1 MNDYFCRMNEIK
13 KYKHLFIDLDRT
25 LWDFEK
31 SAQQTFETIYSKYHL
46 KELGIPSLEAFDKYY
61 TAHNNRLWGYYR
73 KGEIKKEILSV
84 QRFELTLKDFSIV
97 DEKLAENIAFDY
109 INLSPKMVNLFPYTH
124 EILSYLKSKY
134 TLHIITNGF
143 EEVQQNKL
151 DYASLRQYFTH
162 IITSEMAG
170 VKKPEPEIFDYAFQ
184 ITKASAEESLMIGD
198 DLKVDISGAQAVGM
212 DQLFVNYDKIK
223 HSENPTFEVN
233 GLKEIESIL

>member
-1 MNDYFCRMNEIK
+1 MKKTN

-46 KELGIPSLEAFDKYY
+46 KELGIPNLEVFDEYY
-61 TAHNNRLWGYYR
+61 TAHNNRLWDLYR

-97 DEKLAENIAFDY
+97 DEKLAENIAYDY
-109 INLSPKMVNLFPYTH
+109 INLSPTMVNLFPYTH
-124 EILSYLKSKY
+124 EILSYLKTRY
-134 TLHIITNGF
+134 ILHIITNGF

-170 VKKPEPEIFDYAFQ
+170 VKKPEREIFDYAFNL
-184 ITKASAEESLMIGD
+184 TKATSAESLMIGD
-198 DLKVDISGAQAVGM
+198 DLEVDILGAQSVGM
-212 DQLFVNYDKIK
+212 DQLYVNYEKAK
-223 HSENPTFEVN
+223 HNENPTFEVN
-233 GLKEIESIL
+233 GLKEIESLL

>member
-1 MNDYFCRMNEIK
+1 MKQTN

-46 KELGIPSLEAFDKYY
+46 KELGIPSLEAFDEYY

-84 QRFELTLKDFSIV
+84 QRFELTLKDFSI
-97 DEKLAENIAFDY
+97 DNAELAKNIAEDY
-109 INLSPKMVNLFPYTH
+109 INLSPTMVNLFPYTH

-134 TLHIITNGF
+134 ILHIITNGF

-170 VKKPEPEIFDYAFQ
+170 VKKPELEIFDYAFKL
-184 ITKASAEESLMIGD
+184 TKACVSESLMIGD
-198 DLKVDISGAQAVGM
+198 DLKVDILGAQAIGM
-212 DQLFVNYDKIK
+212 DQLYVNYEKIRHQEK
-223 HSENPTFEVN
+223 PTFEVN
-233 GLKEIESIL
+233 GLKEIESLL

>member
-1 MNDYFCRMNEIK
+1 MNDYFCRMNEVK

-31 SAQQTFETIYSKYHL
+31 SAQQTFETIYLKYNL
-46 KELGIPSLEAFDKYY
+46 KKLGVPSLEEFDKYY
-61 TAHNNRLWGYYR
+61 TEHNNRLWGYYR

-84 QRFELTLKDFSIV
+84 QRFELTLKDFSIED
-97 DEKLAENIAFDY
+97 DELAINIAFDY
-109 INLSPKMVNLFPYTH
+109 INLSPTMVNLFPYTH

-134 TLHIITNGF
+134 ILHIITNGF

-162 IITSEMAG
+162 IITSEIAG
-170 VKKPEPEIFDYAFQ
+170 VKKPEPEIFDYAFR
-184 ITKASAEESLMIGD
+184 ITKASVEESLMIGD
-198 DLKVDISGAQAVGM
+198 DLKVDILGAQAVGM

-223 HSENPTFEVN
+223 HQEKPTFEVN
-233 GLKEIESIL
+233 GLKEIERLL